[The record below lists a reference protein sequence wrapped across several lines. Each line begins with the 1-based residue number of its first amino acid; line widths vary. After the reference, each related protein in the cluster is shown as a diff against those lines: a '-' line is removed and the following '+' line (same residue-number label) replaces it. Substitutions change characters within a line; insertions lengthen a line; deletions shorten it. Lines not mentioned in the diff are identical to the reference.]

1 MVFLPLPI
9 EYLGG
14 WHELTVQQ
22 IKKLGAA
29 QGRQTGKKE
38 SQGVPHLFQRL
49 AVLLTNKGE

>member
-22 IKKLGAA
+22 IKKLGTA

-38 SQGVPHLFQRL
+38 SQGVPHLSQRL